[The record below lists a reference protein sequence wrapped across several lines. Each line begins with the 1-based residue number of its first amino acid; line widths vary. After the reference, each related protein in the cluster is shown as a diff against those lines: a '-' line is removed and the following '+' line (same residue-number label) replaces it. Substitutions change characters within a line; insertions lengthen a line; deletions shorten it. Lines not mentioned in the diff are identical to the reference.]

1 MKIVVVDPGKNE
13 VKSFCFS
20 NNGTL
25 ELVNSF
31 PSKTEEIIEERFL
44 EEDSSLRQYRLELN
58 GHYYMVGEGV
68 DTTYNT

>member
-31 PSKTEEIIEERFL
+31 PSKRKKLLKNAF
-44 EEDSSLRQYRLELN
+44 
-58 GHYYMVGEGV
+58 
-68 DTTYNT
+68 